1 MEFIMKY
8 IKFQLTLLISCLL
21 IFSYTFPCFA
31 GSDSY
36 IWSFGETTV
45 ETNSDTTDEN
55 ETTTNNEN
63 FLSFQWKAPDTIEY
77 SAKYVIDK
85 KKGYLII
92 YGDTGECIATWGNEI
107 SPKDLEAFVSD
118 TEYFLSKTILST
130 DTYTYYQEDI
140 EKDFREWKEKI
151 EKNDS
156 RFLNSDDED
165 ILYALLDC
173 EGDLSKMSDYDVAL
187 VEKYY
192 GYLDPELENVGK
204 RISKRVYLWSVGYQ
218 MAAAQLGIAQGR
230 QED

>member
-1 MEFIMKY
+1 MINYRDYNKELDSELREGKLWAYNLFIRK
-8 IKFQLTLLISCLL
+8 KFQAALIE
-21 IFSYTFPCFA
+21 
-31 GSDSY
+31 D
-36 IWSFGETTV
+36 
-45 ETNSDTTDEN
+45 
-55 ETTTNNEN
+55 NEN
-63 FLSFQWKAPDTIEY
+63 YFIFQWKAPDTIEY
-77 SAKYVIDK
+77 SAKYIVDK

-107 SPKDLEAFVSD
+107 DPKDLEAFVSD

-151 EKNDS
+151 EKNGS

-165 ILYALLDC
+165 ILYALIDC

-187 VEKYY
+187 VERYY